1 MGFILNIDND
11 THRVLFVRLL
21 KNNVKLNIQL
31 QTEGVYHVDTVS
43 HDDYVVAKQIQIAMD
58 HEGYANVPVI

>member
-31 QTEGVYHVDTVS
+31 QTEGVYVDTVS